1 MSARDG
7 SQVLLFVLHLS
18 GDSTEWD
25 AVRRSALFARDR
37 TLRREI
43 RRWWI
48 EPPVRWAAWLMLNPS
63 DAGEARDDP
72 TALRVT
78 RFTERAGYDPV
89 AMASVF

>member
-1 MSARDG
+1 M
-7 SQVLLFVLHLS
+7 V
-18 GDSTEWD
+18 
-25 AVRRSALFARDR
+25 VRRSALFARDR
-37 TLRREI
+37 SLRREI

>member
-1 MSARDG
+1 
-7 SQVLLFVLHLS
+7 
-18 GDSTEWD
+18 
-25 AVRRSALFARDR
+25 
-37 TLRREI
+37 
-43 RRWWI
+43 
-48 EPPVRWAAWLMLNPS
+48 MLNPS